1 MMMGMMPAVSMVTGT
16 MTTVSVGMP
25 LMANGIAPAVSG
37 QNAFCHYSQPT
48 WSLLMWYALK
58 AYYHWFTGLHN
69 FLNTD
74 YNWKLHSFK
83 ITNLNIVSHTMF

>member
-37 QNAFCHYSQPT
+37 QNAFCHYSQLT
-48 WSLLMWYALK
+48 
-58 AYYHWFTGLHN
+58 
-69 FLNTD
+69 
-74 YNWKLHSFK
+74 
-83 ITNLNIVSHTMF
+83 